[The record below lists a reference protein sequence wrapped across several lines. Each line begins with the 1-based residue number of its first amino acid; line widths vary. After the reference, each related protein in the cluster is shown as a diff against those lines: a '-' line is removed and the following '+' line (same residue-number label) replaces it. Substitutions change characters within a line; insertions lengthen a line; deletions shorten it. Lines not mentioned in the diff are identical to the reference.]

1 VRRVSAQPFAAVVGA
16 AFLLLGL
23 LGFVPGITA
32 HHGELRFAGQSSGA
46 MLLGLFRVSI
56 LQNLGHLALGA
67 AGLACSSADAAARRF
82 LAGAGVASLALW
94 TLGVSGGADWL
105 PVNADDNWL
114 HLGLAVTALALGYV
128 AAADARVAGATPSR
142 L

>member
-1 VRRVSAQPFAAVVGA
+1 MGA
-16 AFLLLGL
+16 AFLFLGL

-32 HHGELRFAGQSSGA
+32 HYGDLGFAGRGSGA
-46 MLLGLFRVSI
+46 MLFGLFRVSI
-56 LQNLGHLALGA
+56 LHNLVHLVIGA
-67 AGLACSSADAAARRF
+67 AGLASAAANVAARRF
-82 LAGAGVASLALW
+82 LSGAAVASLALW

-114 HLGLAVTALALGYV
+114 HLALGAAVTALGYL
-128 AAADARVAGATPSR
+128 AVAGASTGAAAPSR